1 MHTRMHATRDS
12 LRGEDRP
19 ERQAASQRL
28 RDRDHVRQYAIV
40 LVSEVASGAPQSP
53 LDLIQQQPRARL
65 LRQAASQRLRD
76 RDHVRQYAI
85 VLVSEVASGAPQ
97 STLDLIQQ
105 QQRASLLREAR
116 SQFEKFASYGANST
130 FPLNRLNANCANARI
145 KLLHQ
150 VFEIVKL
157 DERHTRHQRNKRS
170 PIFRLP

>member
-19 ERQAASQRL
+19 E
-28 RDRDHVRQYAIV
+28 
-40 LVSEVASGAPQSP
+40 
-53 LDLIQQQPRARL
+53 
-65 LRQAASQRLRD
+65 RQAASQRLRD

-170 PIFRLP
+170 PIFRLPGRRQSPERASVK